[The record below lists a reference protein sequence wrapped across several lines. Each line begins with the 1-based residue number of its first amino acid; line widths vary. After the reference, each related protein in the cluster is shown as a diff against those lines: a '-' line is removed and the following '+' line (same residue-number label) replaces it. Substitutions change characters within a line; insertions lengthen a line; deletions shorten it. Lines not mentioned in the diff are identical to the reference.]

1 MPAGDGRGR
10 DGMKK
15 VRVAL
20 AQMAMSPEFDTNVRK
35 CLKLMERAHSRGAK
49 MICYPELQFTRF
61 FPRHRKHKRAH
72 KHAMSTRHP
81 VVGAF
86 RQKAQ
91 ELGMVCVLNF
101 YEKSGGKYYDSSPVI
116 DADGRLLG
124 VSRMVH
130 IVQTKHY
137 YEQDYYAP
145 SNTGFRVYDTKYGKV
160 GVVICF
166 DRHFPE
172 SVRIAALKGAQ
183 VVFAPS
189 ANLKGEPLELFEAEM
204 RVAAYQNSVYVAA
217 VNRVGREGPV
227 TYCGESLIAGPLGK
241 TITKAGGR
249 EQLVIADI
257 DYAQIAK
264 ARKERPFLTLRQ
276 SRHYGAITRGKSR
289 AKSKKT

>member
-1 MPAGDGRGR
+1 
-10 DGMKK
+10 MKK

-20 AQMAMSPEFDTNVRK
+20 AQMTMSPDFDENVQK
-35 CLKLMERAHSRGAK
+35 CLRLMERARSRGAK

-61 FPRHRKHKRAH
+61 FPRLRKGRAARG
-72 KHAMSTRHP
+72 HAMSTRHP

-86 RQKAQ
+86 RQKAK

-145 SNTGFRVYDTKYGKV
+145 SNTGFRVYDTRYGKV

-172 SVRIAALKGAQ
+172 SVRTAALKGAQ

-189 ANLKGEPLELFEAEM
+189 ANLAGEPLELFEAEM
-204 RVAAYQNSVYVAA
+204 RVAAYQNNVYVAI

-227 TYCGESLIAGPLGK
+227 TYCGESLVAGPFGTIAG
-241 TITKAGGR
+241 KAGSGER
-249 EQLVIADI
+249 LLLVDI
-257 DYAQIAK
+257 DL
-264 ARKERPFLTLRQ
+264 ARTARARRERPFLALRQ
-276 SRHYGAITRGKSR
+276 PRHYGAIVRGKGG
-289 AKSKKT
+289 AKAKKT